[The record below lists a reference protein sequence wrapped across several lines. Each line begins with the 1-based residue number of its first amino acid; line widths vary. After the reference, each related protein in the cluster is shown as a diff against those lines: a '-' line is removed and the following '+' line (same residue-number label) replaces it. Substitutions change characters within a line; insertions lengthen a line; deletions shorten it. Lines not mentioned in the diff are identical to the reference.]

1 MTAARFVDTSFLLA
15 LVVSSD
21 QDHAQAQAWFDRWG
35 NESWQVI
42 TTEAILT
49 EFLNAL
55 SKPASRLLALKWLD
69 FLRQEPTVEIVS
81 VVPGYSS
88 RPCNFIGRVQTRR
101 GG

>member
-21 QDHAQAQAWFDRWG
+21 QDHAQAQAWFDHWG

-55 SKPASRLLALKWLD
+55 SKPANGSLTSNGWISCARRIIILSRLG
-69 FLRQEPTVEIVS
+69 F
-81 VVPGYSS
+81 
-88 RPCNFIGRVQTRR
+88 RPCC
-101 GG
+101 